1 MNTATHSEV
10 HALHAVAAGAAAAT
24 AASISTAGE
33 AITVPVVAPYELHLI
48 ALSKLRRSNRNVR
61 RSGGTAIPE
70 LASSILRVGLLQNLT
85 VIASTDG
92 ESFEVVAG
100 KRRLAA
106 LKLLAKRR
114 KLDRNHPVPCL
125 LVPDSSARTVSLTEN
140 VHRESMSPVDEL
152 FAWKALAAEGRSL
165 EDIAAD
171 FGVTPLV
178 VKRRLK
184 LANVSPRLLAD
195 YQADA
200 VSLEQLMALAI
211 TDDHAAQEAAW
222 YESPQWQRS
231 PESLRDHLT
240 HEEIDASRDAVA
252 RFVGV
257 DAYEAAGGGVRRDL
271 FSDEQGGVSLTDAAL
286 LDTLAKDK
294 LTGIAEQIQQ
304 EGWGWVEVAPRA
316 TASELHAFQR
326 ARRAR
331 REPSKAEA
339 KRIAK
344 LEVEQ
349 NKIQDKLDDEGADL
363 SDEGVQALHEELD
376 RLGNELEAIEQAQMV
391 YAPGVVPMAGAVV
404 SVDHMGGIVV
414 HRGLLRKEQA
424 EALRAQERQ
433 EAGEVSSDT
442 AGGAEAW
449 DAEPVKAS
457 ISEKLAKRLSAHR
470 TAALQAE
477 VARHPH
483 VALVAVVHQM
493 AHRVIL
499 DGYGSAPLNITA
511 FPQDRLTQ
519 YAPDVDEAP
528 AATGMREVREA
539 WAARLPSNPDAL
551 FAELLAMPQSELL
564 SLLAVCVGYT
574 VSAIVSRES
583 EIPAVLLAQAVNL
596 DMHDWWTPTAAGYFD
611 HVSKAKAL
619 EAVQVFAPTEVNR
632 LAKLKK
638 AQIAS
643 EAERLVAG
651 SGWLPV
657 MLGKPAAV
665 IADEHPEVAVGPRQ
679 AARRLKLPQRRTL
692 PREHEPRL
700 RPGLSSTL
708 QPISSARRARLVC
721 RARFDFRI
729 PAGVARA
736 SSMAPRSRG
745 ARTCDRPCCAGL

>member
-10 HALHAVAAGAAAAT
+10 QALHAVAAVAT
-24 AASISTAGE
+24 VVAASGSASDAGE
-33 AITVPVVAPYELHLI
+33 AVTVPVVAPYELHLI
-48 ALSKLRRSNRNVR
+48 ALSKLRPSNRNVR
-61 RSGGTAIPE
+61 KSGGSAIPE

-85 VIASTDG
+85 VIASADA
-92 ESFEVVAG
+92 EQFEVVAG

-114 KLDRNHPVPCL
+114 KLDKNHPVPCL
-125 LVPDSSARTVSLTEN
+125 LVPDASARTVSLTEN
-140 VHRESMSPVDEL
+140 VHRESMSPVEEL
-152 FAWKALAAEGRSL
+152 FAWKALAAEGRAL

-178 VKRRLK
+178 VKRRLR

-211 TDDHAAQEAAW
+211 TDDHAAQEAAF
-222 YESPQWQRS
+222 YEAPQWQRS

-240 HEEIDASRDAVA
+240 QEEIDASRDAVA

-257 DAYEAAGGGVRRDL
+257 EAYEAAGGGVRRDL
-271 FSDEQGGVSLTDAAL
+271 ISDEKNGVFLTDAGL
-286 LDTLAKDK
+286 LNTLARDK
-294 LTGIAEQIQQ
+294 LAAVAESAQS
-304 EGWGWVEVAPRA
+304 EGWGWVEIAPRA

-326 ARRAR
+326 ARRTR
-331 REPSKAEA
+331 REPNRAEG

-344 LEVEQ
+344 LEAEQ
-349 NKIQDKLDDEGADL
+349 AKLQDKLDDEDADL
-363 SDEGVQALHEELD
+363 SDDGVQALHEELD
-376 RLGNELEAIEQAQMV
+376 RLGNELEAIEQTLMV
-391 YAPGVVPMAGAVV
+391 YARGVVPMAGAVV

-414 HRGLLRKEQA
+414 HRGLLREEQA
-424 EALRAQERQ
+424 KALRAQERQ
-433 EAGEVSSDT
+433 EAGERFSSS
-442 AGGAEAW
+442 ASGAAK
-449 DAEPVKAS
+449 DAEPAKAG

-483 VALVAVVHQM
+483 VALVAVVHQL

-499 DGYGSAPLNITA
+499 DGCGGTPLNITA

-528 AATGMREVREA
+528 AAMGMREVREA
-539 WAARLPSNPDAL
+539 WAARLPGDPDAL
-551 FAELLAMPQSELL
+551 FAELLAMPHSELL

-574 VSAIVSRES
+574 VSAIASQES
-583 EIPAVLLAQAVNL
+583 DVPAATLAQAVNL

-619 EAVQVFAPTEVNR
+619 EAVQVFAPGEANR

-638 AQIAS
+638 TQIAS
-643 EAERLVAG
+643 EAERLAAR

-657 MLGKPAAV
+657 MFSKPTAV
-665 IADEHPEVAVGPRQ
+665 LADERTEVEAKADGMEVEDSAEMH
-679 AARRLKLPQRRTL
+679 AA
-692 PREHEPRL
+692 
-700 RPGLSSTL
+700 
-708 QPISSARRARLVC
+708 A
-721 RARFDFRI
+721 
-729 PAGVARA
+729 
-736 SSMAPRSRG
+736 
-745 ARTCDRPCCAGL
+745 